1 MKQVAKEYHPIL
13 RTGKVVKEISL
24 PFCPDL
30 ASSSTEK
37 VKFAAHNHSAN
48 GTAMLQQYVSYL
60 NLG

>member
-1 MKQVAKEYHPIL
+1 L
-13 RTGKVVKEISL
+13 RTGEVVKEISL

-30 ASSSTEK
+30 AGPSTQK

-48 GTAMLQQYVSYL
+48 GTAMLQQSASYL